1 MKEQFY
7 GITIDRD
14 LDNNLTDFSLNLL
27 KNYYMK
33 NNEKSPQESFAR
45 AAVAFSDGD
54 IELAQRIY
62 DYASRQWFMFSS
74 PILSNAPEQGKTSK
88 GLPISCFLSYVG
100 DSIEGLIDHSDEL
113 RWMSIKGGGVGGH
126 WSSIRSNSDYKN
138 SIFVNMFNK
147 DNESNKKADSRVKR

>member
-27 KNYYMK
+27 KDYYMK
-33 NNEKSPQESFAR
+33 EKETSPQEAFAR

-54 IELAQRIY
+54 NELAQRIY
-62 DYASRQWFMFSS
+62 DYASKQWFMFSS

-88 GLPISCFLSYVG
+88 GLPISCFLS
-100 DSIEGLIDHSDEL
+100 
-113 RWMSIKGGGVGGH
+113 
-126 WSSIRSNSDYKN
+126 
-138 SIFVNMFNK
+138 
-147 DNESNKKADSRVKR
+147 